1 MEKAHIN
8 VMKWGLSE
16 GYTIEIAYDDE
27 TDYVGTNLK
36 DAIDTTDNCGEGVIY
51 FKKGD
56 DYITWFSYVL
66 GVDRQPDELISDYAV
81 DDITKAWEK
90 QYYKEGTA

>member
-8 VMKWGLSE
+8 VMKWGLAQ
-16 GYTIEIAYDDE
+16 GYTIEVAYDDE

-36 DAIDTTDNCGEGVIY
+36 DAIDTTENCGIGVIY
-51 FKKGD
+51 FKKGN
-56 DYITWFSYVL
+56 DYITWFTYVL

-81 DDITKAWEK
+81 DDITSAWEK
-90 QYYKEGTA
+90 QYN